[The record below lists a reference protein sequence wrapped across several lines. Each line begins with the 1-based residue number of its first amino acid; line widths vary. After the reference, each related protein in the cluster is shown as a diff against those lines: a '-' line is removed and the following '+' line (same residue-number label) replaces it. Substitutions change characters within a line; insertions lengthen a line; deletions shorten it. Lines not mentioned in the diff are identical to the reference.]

1 MRQYIIAGNWKMNK
15 TNREALEFITELKAI
30 MPATKA
36 QVVVCAPFT
45 ALSDLTK
52 ATAGSNIAI
61 GAENMSSKDSGAL
74 TGEISPLMLK
84 DIGVKYV
91 ILGHSERREIFKETD
106 ACINAKVKAAITHEL
121 TPLFCIGET
130 LAQREAGKLEE
141 VLKTQ
146 INGGLEGLT
155 AEDMK
160 KVVIAYEPV
169 WAIGTGVTATT
180 AQADEAHVVVRN
192 IVSAMFN
199 AETAANVQI
208 QYGGSMNAA
217 NAEELL
223 GKENVDGGLIGGASL
238 KAADFV
244 KIIAAAK

>member
-45 ALSDLTK
+45 ALSDLVK
-52 ATAGSNIAI
+52 ATEGSNIAI
-61 GAENMSSKDSGAL
+61 GAENMSSKDSGAF

-84 DIGVKYV
+84 DLGVKYV

-106 ACINAKVKAAITHEL
+106 ACINAKVKAAITHGL

-130 LAQREAGKLEE
+130 LTQREAGHLVS

-146 INGGLEGLT
+146 INGGLEGLM
-155 AEDMK
+155 ADDMK

-199 AETAANVQI
+199 ASVAANVQI